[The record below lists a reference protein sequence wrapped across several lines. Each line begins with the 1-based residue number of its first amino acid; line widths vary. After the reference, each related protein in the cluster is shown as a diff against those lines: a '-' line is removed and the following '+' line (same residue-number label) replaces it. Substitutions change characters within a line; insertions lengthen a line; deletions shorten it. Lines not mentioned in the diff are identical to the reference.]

1 MQGSQSSPMVE
12 QLEKLS
18 RALAVEYRRTA
29 PLAQDFLTPEQIA
42 TWAEEGLAIGK
53 NSFRSWEAAT
63 EYFRVT
69 PQVLPSLRFQPFL
82 QWARW
87 GRFLSRAPAAL
98 ASAYFRASPGVI
110 GHLRSEEIGSWARL
124 GRRLYKGTWKSG
136 LLACAFFEASPKLLN
151 SLDLE
156 QIEALVH
163 FLDALSAKSYD
174 VAAECLG
181 LAVPRRLARFSA
193 ADALSFYFEGSKSLS
208 EVDLLVHAH
217 LLTNAESLMSIS
229 PPAPT

>member
-1 MQGSQSSPMVE
+1 MQSSQFTSTIE

-18 RALAVEYRRTA
+18 RALAVEFRRTA
-29 PLAQDFLTPEQIA
+29 PLAQDFLTGDQIL

-87 GRFLSRAPAAL
+87 GRFLSRDSAAI
-98 ASAYFRASPGVI
+98 ASSYFRASPGVLN
-110 GHLRSEEIGSWARL
+110 HLRAEENGSWARL

-151 SLDLE
+151 FLDLE
-156 QIEALVH
+156 QVEALVH
-163 FLDALSAKSYD
+163 FLDALS
-174 VAAECLG
+174 V
-181 LAVPRRLARFSA
+181 
-193 ADALSFYFEGSKSLS
+193 
-208 EVDLLVHAH
+208 
-217 LLTNAESLMSIS
+217 
-229 PPAPT
+229 

>member
-87 GRFLSRAPAAL
+87 GRFLSRSSSGIAPSNVL
-98 ASAYFRASPGVI
+98 ATFHFSV
-110 GHLRSEEIGSWARL
+110 HLRGRQIGSWARL
-124 GRRLYKGTWKSG
+124 
-136 LLACAFFEASPKLLN
+136 
-151 SLDLE
+151 
-156 QIEALVH
+156 
-163 FLDALSAKSYD
+163 
-174 VAAECLG
+174 
-181 LAVPRRLARFSA
+181 
-193 ADALSFYFEGSKSLS
+193 
-208 EVDLLVHAH
+208 
-217 LLTNAESLMSIS
+217 
-229 PPAPT
+229 